1 MIKVLHVAAEC
12 YPAAKSGGLGDVVG
26 ALPKYQCKL
35 GVRTAVVIPKYYNKW
50 ITSQNYSE
58 VHYGDIRLHDRYY
71 HFSVQEQVSEDL
83 GYALYVVDIPGLFD
97 RDGIYADNR
106 TGYPYGDEVSRY
118 LAFQQAVL
126 RWVQSFEELPALL
139 HCHDHHTGL
148 IPFFVKYS
156 PEFKRLKDLPTVF
169 TIHNGQY
176 QGAFSWTQQHLLPYF
191 YTDASGWLDWG
202 STINPMATAIKCCWR
217 LTTVSPNY
225 LQELMQSSNGLE
237 GLIRQESGKSVGIL
251 NGIDTQVWDP
261 ATDPLVEVPFKKSVE
276 RYKSANKKVL
286 ANEFNIQ
293 EDLPLFT
300 FIGRLV
306 DEKGADM
313 IPDLIYR
320 YLGTGRRA
328 CFFVLG
334 SGDRKL
340 KDRFLSMRHDLFN
353 FFDASISYNEKLAHQ
368 LYAGSD
374 FLLMPSRVEPCGLNQ
389 LYSFR
394 YGTIPVVRAV
404 GGLWDT
410 VIDAGEPEVGRGFRF
425 IQFSVEDALDALI
438 RASSLYY
445 DKKSLDGLRKRI
457 MALDYSW
464 EKSANDYLDL
474 YKSIAKI

>member
-1 MIKVLHVAAEC
+1 MIKVLHISAEC

-26 ALPKYQCKL
+26 ALPKYQCQA

-50 ITSQNYSE
+50 ILSKDYNE
-58 VHYGDIRLHDRYY
+58 VHYGEIRLHDRYF
-71 HFSVQEQVSEDL
+71 HFSIQEQVSEDL
-83 GYALYVVDIPGLFD
+83 GFALYVVDIRGLFD
-97 RDGIYADNR
+97 RDGIYAD
-106 TGYPYGDEVSRY
+106 TQSGYPYRDEVSRY

-126 RWVQSFEELPALL
+126 RWVQSWEVLPSVL

-156 PEFKRLKDLPTVF
+156 PEFKRLSNVPTVF

-176 QGAFSWTQQHLLPYF
+176 HGAFSWTQQHLLPYF
-191 YTDASGWLDWG
+191 YADAAPWLDW
-202 STINPMATAIKCCWR
+202 SNTINPLATGIKCCWR

-225 LQELMQSSNGLE
+225 LNELMQSSNGLE
-237 GLIRQESGKSVGIL
+237 GLVRAESVKAVGIL
-251 NGIDTQVWDP
+251 NGIDTEVWNP
-261 ATDPLVEVPFKKSVE
+261 ATDPLIAHKFKKSITQ
-276 RYKSANKKVL
+276 YKAANKKVL
-286 ANEFNIQ
+286 AQQFHIQ

-306 DEKGADM
+306 NEKGADL
-313 IPDLIYR
+313 IPDLIYS
-320 YLGTGRRA
+320 YLQTGRRA

-334 SGDRKL
+334 SGDPSL

-353 FFDASISYNEKLAHQ
+353 FFDASIEYNEQLAHQ

-410 VIDAGEPEVGRGFRF
+410 VIDAGVPDIGRGFRHL
-425 IQFSVEDALDALI
+425 QFSVEDALDALI
-438 RASSLYY
+438 RASALYY
-445 DKKSLDGLRKRI
+445 HKQSLDGLRKRI
-457 MALDYSW
+457 MALDFSW
-464 EKSANDYLDL
+464 DKSAKEYIDL
-474 YKSIAKI
+474 YKTITTL